1 MLNKLYVIIATVGLV
16 VIMSLTASAATVS
29 LMSTDE
35 LNARLGEADLV
46 ILDVRSEGHWGQS
59 SHKVPGSE
67 RVEFWN
73 VAQWANNYPKEK
85 PIVLYCA

>member
-1 MLNKLYVIIATVGLV
+1 MLNKLYVIVATVGLV
-16 VIMSLTASAATVS
+16 MIMSLTASAATVS
-29 LMSTDE
+29 LMSTGE
-35 LNARLGEADLV
+35 LNARLGEAELV
-46 ILDVRSEGHWGQS
+46 ILDVRSQGHWDQS